1 MAKKKNH
8 KKKHSSKSAY
18 DAKKKNLK
26 TLSSKAEA
34 KAATKPD
41 AEKEEA
47 IGIPETEGDKVCTP
61 MCEEGEIITEGAAEK
76 QETEE
81 AAKVPPMPS
90 APDVSIPYDP
100 DFTEEDFSMSVKELD
115 TKDIKVSEEAE
126 GKKKKKKKKKL
137 SKTENIIYFSILG
150 ICAACA
156 VYCLFMLGENIW
168 GKIRG
173 QQIYEDVQFHGF
185 TLEELEG
192 DDNNLQSITS
202 DIPLLNL
209 FERLES
215 GASAQIPESTG
226 KYESQLA
233 QMKASLSALKAK
245 NDDIYGWIYIEGTSI
260 NHPVVRGEDN
270 DYYLDH
276 AYTGN
281 EYLTI
286 GSIFADCTTKDLI
299 TDNFNTVIYGHNVM
313 SSGESSMF
321 HDVQTKIAADESFFR
336 SCKIYIYTMDGVF
349 VYKPVSVYDTVADY
363 LYFRTG
369 FAGEQEFL
377 SFADEMVSNSH
388 YFSGEKFHSG
398 DTMLTLSTCTNG
410 ATDGRYALHAKL
422 IEVVK

>member
-1 MAKKKNH
+1 MAKKKNS
-8 KKKHSSKSAY
+8 KKKKSSKAAY

-26 TLSSKAEA
+26 NLSAKAENKSTSPA
-34 KAATKPD
+34 SI
-41 AEKEEA
+41 EEEA
-47 IGIPETEGDKVCTP
+47 IGIPETEAETEGLCSAEQPDIVPDIIESEQEETEI
-61 MCEEGEIITEGAAEK
+61 CEEE
-76 QETEE
+76 
-81 AAKVPPMPS
+81 PPMPP
-90 APDVSIPYDP
+90 APRVSIPYNP

-115 TKDIKVSEEAE
+115 TKDIKASEESE
-126 GKKKKKKKKKL
+126 GKKKKKKKKL

-150 ICAACA
+150 VCAACA
-156 VYCLFMLGENIW
+156 VFCLIMLGENIW

-173 QQIYEDVQFHGF
+173 QQIYEDVEFHGF
-185 TLEELEG
+185 TIEDLKG
-192 DDNNLQSITS
+192 DENNLQSITS

-209 FERLES
+209 MDRLES

-226 KYESQLA
+226 KYDSQLA
-233 QMKASLSALKAK
+233 EMKASLSALKAK

-349 VYKPVSVYDTVADY
+349 VYKPVSIYDTVADY
-363 LYFRTG
+363 LYFRTS
-369 FAGEQEFL
+369 FAGEREFL

-388 YFSGEKFHSG
+388 YFTGEKFHSG